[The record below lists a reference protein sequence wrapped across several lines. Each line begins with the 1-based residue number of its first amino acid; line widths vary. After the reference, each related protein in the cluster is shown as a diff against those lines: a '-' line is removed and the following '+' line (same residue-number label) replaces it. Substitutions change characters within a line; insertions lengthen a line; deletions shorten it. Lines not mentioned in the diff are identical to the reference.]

1 MFQVSYIFG
10 LLRRVVII
18 PILSVRLREDVYL
31 AMRKFE
37 DVDWSKIATNYF
49 KKVLWEISEETV
61 ELSVNEWQQH
71 LEVALTRNV
80 TVNEDLL
87 LLAKS
92 TLLSVPRFMADVE
105 DIQRIQSHGML
116 LSQIIPRIIWNISEI
131 TYSQIVTQYMSPF
144 TGALRHDWEPIFVEK
159 PFKIDEKLFEKILEL
174 LERGSTEIK
183 VAEPQL
189 MFSVESSSPFIF
201 IESPAT
207 FRKILRKKKILSN
220 LIPRLGYIFEISD
233 EGETKESS
241 MSSEK
246 VLEAVENVR
255 LTIYASLPKIKQ
267 IMLHPEI
274 IRWVETPIPSKM
286 WSNLSEELAFT
297 RELASRHIRGT
308 AIKIVL
314 TEKLPEIIESPLE
327 GDILTN
333 IIAEAEKIVKRIVKI
348 ENTTFTF
355 NLPSG

>member
-1 MFQVSYIFG
+1 
-10 LLRRVVII
+10 VVVI
-18 PILSVRLREDVYL
+18 PILSVRLKNDVYL
-31 AMRKFE
+31 AMQKFE
-37 DVDWSKIATNYF
+37 DVDWSKIADNYF
-49 KKVLWEISEETV
+49 KKVLWEISEEPV
-61 ELSVNEWQQH
+61 ELSVKEWQQY
-71 LEVALTRNV
+71 LKVALTRG
-80 TVNEDLL
+80 TTINEDLL

-92 TLLSVPRFMADVE
+92 MLLNVPRFLADVE

-116 LSQIIPRIIWNISEI
+116 LSQTIPRIVWNISEI
-131 TYSQIVTQYMSPF
+131 TYSQIITQYMSPF

-159 PFKIDEKLFEKILEL
+159 PSKIDEKLFEKILEL

-201 IESPAT
+201 IESPTT
-207 FRKILRKKKILSN
+207 FRKMLKKKKILSN
-220 LIPRLGYIFEISD
+220 LIQRLGYIFGISD
-233 EGETKESS
+233 RRKAKKEP
-241 MSSEK
+241 MHSER

-255 LTIYASLPKIKQ
+255 LTIYASLPKIKE
-267 IMLHPEI
+267 IILHPEL
-274 IRWVETPIPSKM
+274 IRWAENPIPPKM

-327 GDILTN
+327 DDILTN

-355 NLPSG
+355 NLTSG